1 MTLLAALLLA
11 ALLLATLALGAWPV
25 AALAVAP
32 PQIHTVAGGGSC
44 SGPLILGGA
53 VPLGLLSGGPCDGVS
68 ATSVPIANATSVA
81 ALPGGGFLYVDDTY
95 DLVREVSPAG
105 TVTTVAGNGTTTDV
119 DGTLAVDSGLNG
131 PVAVAL
137 LPSGG
142 FLITEYDG
150 SVVRMVSPGTPATA
164 MITTIAGTGTP
175 GSNGLAGQ
183 ATSIQLNYPSDAV
196 PTSDGQVL
204 IADTYNDSVRLVSA
218 ASAGAT
224 ISTIAGDGPCDAAT
238 TTCEGLPAVAV
249 ALDHPVSVSPIQG
262 GSGGYLIAES
272 DSEQFDDTI
281 REVSQI
287 SPSGTFTTVAGTPG
301 EQGYAGDGG
310 PATAAQLNN
319 PEQVVSTAD
328 GGFLIADT
336 NNEVIRQ
343 VSASGT
349 ITTVAGDGVA
359 TYAGDGGPATSA
371 SLDSPA
377 AVSPT
382 TDGGFLIADAYNDV
396 VREITIPAVS
406 TISFSPASPDGHN
419 GWYVNA
425 VLATVTATEGA
436 QISCELDPTAPPPV
450 FAAILPA
457 SCAFSGAGA
466 EITANG
472 THTLYAASVN
482 AFGDDELPV
491 SAVVKID
498 TTPPTMSCS
507 ATRSFPAGTR
517 HAAVTATVVDQISGP
532 VSSPVSSPA
541 STAKLG
547 SHVATLT
554 GESNAGLT
562 VNIKCKYTVVP
573 LTLDPSPA
581 ITERFA
587 ANRQYTTLRRL
598 VVSHVPAAAAVN
610 VTCHGKAC
618 PFAGARN
625 ITGKK
630 CKAKPCTAKKRKLGG
645 RARAVDLTP
654 LFAKLPLAVG
664 TRLTVSVTAPNTIGR
679 NWLFTIRAGKDPRD
693 QMSCLAPG
701 SSIPGKGCKS
711 AS

>member
-1 MTLLAALLLA
+1 MAVLAMS
-11 ALLLATLALGAWPV
+11 ALGAWPV
-25 AALAVAP
+25 VARAVAP
-32 PQIHTVAGGGSC
+32 PQIHTVAGGGLC
-44 SGPLILGGA
+44 AGPVTLT
-53 VPLGLLSGGPCDGVS
+53 GLPVGVISGGLCDGVS

-81 ALPGGGFLYVDDTY
+81 ALPGGGFLYVDDSY

-105 TVTTVAGNGTTTDV
+105 TVTTVAGNGTTTDAP

-131 PVAVAL
+131 PVAVAP
-137 LPSGG
+137 LPGGG

-150 SVVRMVSPGTPATA
+150 SVVRMVSPGTPSTATIA
-164 MITTIAGTGTP
+164 TIAGTGTP
-175 GSNGLAGQ
+175 GNNGPAGQ

-218 ASAGAT
+218 AAPGAT
-224 ISTIAGDGPCDAAT
+224 ISTIAGGGSCDDAT
-238 TTCEGLPAVAV
+238 TSCEGQPAAAV
-249 ALDHPVSVSPIQG
+249 ALNRPVSVSPIQG

-301 EQGYAGDGG
+301 GQGYAGDGG

-349 ITTVAGDGVA
+349 IATIAGNGVA

-371 SLDSPA
+371 SLNSPA
-377 AVSPT
+377 GVSPT
-382 TDGGFLIADAYNDV
+382 TGGGVLIADADNGAI
-396 VREITIPAVS
+396 REITIPAVS
-406 TISFSPASPDGHN
+406 TISFSPASPDGYD
-419 GWYVNA
+419 GWHVTA
-425 VLATVTATEGA
+425 VRATVSATEGA

-457 SCAFSGAGA
+457 SCSFTGAGVN
-466 EITANG
+466 ITTNG
-472 THTLYAASVN
+472 IHTLYAASVN
-482 AFGDDELPV
+482 AFGDDELPI
-491 SAVVKID
+491 SAIVKID

-507 ATRSFPAGTR
+507 GPRSLTIGAR
-517 HAAVTATVVDQISGP
+517 HASVTATVVDQTSGP

-541 STAKLG
+541 DTSTFGPK
-547 SHVATLT
+547 VATLT
-554 GESNAGLT
+554 GANNAGFTL
-562 VNIKCKYTVVP
+562 NIECSYTVVP
-573 LTLDPSPA
+573 ATLDPSPA
-581 ITERFA
+581 IAAKFA
-587 ANRQYTTLRRL
+587 ANHRYTTLRRL
-598 VVSHVPAAAAVN
+598 VVSDVPAVAAVN
-610 VTCHGKAC
+610 VTCGGKAC
-618 PFAGARN
+618 PFASARN

-630 CKAKPCTAKKRKLGG
+630 CKAKPCIAKKRK
-645 RARAVDLTP
+645 ARGPARSVDLTA
-654 LFAKLPLAVG
+654 LFARLRLAVG
-664 TRLTVSVTAPNTIGR
+664 TRLTVSVTAPNTTGR

-701 SSIPGKGCKS
+701 SSIPGKGCS
-711 AS
+711 